1 VATAFADPGV
11 GGDRLE
17 PFRIC
22 QAARGEIGGG
32 AQAVEIAEWASC
44 DNRCGPPPVGET
56 CVELLLGK
64 RSWQGIELGYAAD
77 DETLTFQL
85 DG

>member
-1 VATAFADPGV
+1 VAAALADAGM

-17 PFRIC
+17 PLRG
-22 QAARGEIGGG
+22 AEVARGDFGGG
-32 AQAVEIAEWASC
+32 DQVFRTGIRPALQQ
-44 DNRCGPPPVGET
+44 RCSPAPVRET
-56 CVELLLGK
+56 RVELLLGL
-64 RSWQGIELGYAAD
+64 RIRQGVEPGYAAD